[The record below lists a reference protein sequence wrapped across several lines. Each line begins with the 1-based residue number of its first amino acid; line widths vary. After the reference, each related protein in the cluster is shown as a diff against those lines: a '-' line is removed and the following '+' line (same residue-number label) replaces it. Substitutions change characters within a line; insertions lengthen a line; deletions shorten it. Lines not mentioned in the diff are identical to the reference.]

1 MTTSVHLWRFYFRYT
16 DADPT
21 KFTESSRLNWEASNR
36 AVKRFTEQEIAILNK
51 YYLTSY
57 GNYEDLKVIKEFA
70 EQNGIDPSKAWNI
83 IKLANYE
90 VAVERGLIDRKEGD
104 TNVTTTV

>member
-1 MTTSVHLWRFYFRYT
+1 MN
-16 DADPT
+16 ADPS

-36 AVKRFTEQEIAILNK
+36 AIKRFTEPEIAILNK

-57 GNYEDLKVIKEFA
+57 GNYEDLKAIKEFA
-70 EQNGIDPSKAWNI
+70 EQNGIDPSAAWET

-90 VAVERGLIDRKEGD
+90 VAVERGLIDRKEVSDNAAVQCDSPGP
-104 TNVTTTV
+104 